1 MGRKTRAV
9 FQKYRPLLEMIG
21 IAALNGAATGLWG
34 QIVLPDFT
42 WKTDVVVGAVMLS
55 MGKAILNVLIENPF
69 KTGRRDRR
77 ARPRGKGRV

>member
-1 MGRKTRAV
+1 MGRKTRAAIRR
-9 FQKYRPLLEMIG
+9 YRPLLEMLG

-55 MGKAILNVLIENPF
+55 MGKAILNVLIDNPF
-69 KTGRRDRR
+69 KTRRERR
-77 ARPRGKGRV
+77 ARPRGKGGV